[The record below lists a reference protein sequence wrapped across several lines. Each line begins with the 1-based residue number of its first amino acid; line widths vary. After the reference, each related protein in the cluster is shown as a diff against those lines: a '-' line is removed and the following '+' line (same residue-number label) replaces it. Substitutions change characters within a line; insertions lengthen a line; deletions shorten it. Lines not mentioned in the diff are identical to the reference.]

1 MDRFTLLTPFY
12 SDAATL
18 SGGSWAMDLALLQ
31 DPQPSRTVQSTDAT
45 NASTKLKIHFPTA
58 RAISGFAF
66 GKTNLQADARVKF
79 SGATSEVDLGSS
91 GFVGGWGSVWPV
103 TGRPTDADLEDF
115 DVFKMITPGSAY
127 EWWQAEFDDDTNT
140 DGFVEFGR
148 LYADEA
154 WSPACNFTYGSEPTH
169 VDTSIRNK
177 TEGGFTNFEK
187 RNGPRFWDL
196 KFDFL
201 SNAEAKGFIYE
212 LRRRIGTA
220 GDVFVCLN
228 PEETTYLHREMM
240 MATFDAMPG
249 TPYRILDRFNSNF
262 KLLELR

>member
-1 MDRFTLLTPFY
+1 MDRFTLLTPLY

-31 DPQPSRTVQSTDAT
+31 DMQPSQTVQSTDAT
-45 NASTKLKIHFPTA
+45 NASTKFKIHFPTA
-58 RAISGFAF
+58 RAISGFGF
-66 GKTNLQADARVKF
+66 GKTNLEADARLKF
-79 SGATSEVDLGSS
+79 SGAAAEGDLGST
-91 GFVGGWGSVWPV
+91 GYVGSWGSAWPV
-103 TGRPTDADLEDF
+103 TGRPTDADLDYL

-127 EWWQAEFDDDTNT
+127 EWWQVEIDDDTNS
-140 DGFVEFGR
+140 DGFVELGR

-154 WSPACNFTYGSEPTH
+154 WSPDATFTYGSEATRID
-169 VDTSIRNK
+169 VSIRNK
-177 TEGGFTNFEK
+177 TEGGFTNTE
-187 RNGPRFWDL
+187 RRDGPRFWDL

-201 SNAEAKGFIYE
+201 SIAEAKGFVYE
-212 LRRRIGTA
+212 LRRRVGTA

-249 TPYRILDRFNSNF
+249 TPYRFLDRFACNF